1 MPKSLL
7 EQLPEIVA
15 NGRRQAERI
24 LESLETRQ
32 RVRLQTREV
41 VLPAKDSAA
50 QDWVTQQRRSA
61 QQEVFAP
68 GQGSLLAN
76 PQASL
81 GTATNAQAPWANRLI
96 YGDNLLAMAALLA
109 GDEDTPSLRGK
120 VDLIYIDPPFDSKAD
135 YRTKVVLPGVELE
148 QKPSVIEQFAYSDTW
163 SDGTASYLAMI
174 TPRLILMRE
183 LLADTGSIYVHL
195 DWHVGHYV
203 KLVMDE
209 VFGRENFQNE
219 LIWKRTSARSDSETY
234 NHIHDVIFFFS
245 KTANLNFETQYAEY
259 DLAYLETAYRN
270 IEEGTGRRYTLSDLM
285 ASGIRRGS
293 SGLPWRGIDPNARG
307 NHWKFQIS
315 KLDELDSTGRIAW
328 PRKEGGVPRY
338 KRYLD
343 EMKGVPIQS
352 IWTDV
357 NAVASQ
363 SIERVDYN
371 TQKPIALLERII
383 TSSCPKGGL
392 IADFN
397 GGSGT
402 TAAVAEKLGRRWIT
416 TDLGK
421 PACMIMRKRLID
433 QESKPFL
440 YQAIGDYQVEAA
452 KTHLGRDFR
461 IGDLSHIV
469 LSLYGAL
476 PLPPEANPQRNLGQV
491 AGVELN
497 GRRGSKTLVLA
508 DSPNKLTGTA
518 TLKKAIAQRD
528 NLLGG
533 WDRVVVLGW
542 NFEPSIG
549 ETITALNDDRLEVL
563 VIPPDLLDRLK
574 KKGGV
579 EKLRGQV
586 RFSSLQYLTLHPV
599 QRSTQGR
606 EETLTVR
613 LKNYVLLSPEAINL
627 DDANRAKLQ
636 DVANREPLALIEYW
650 AVDPDYDGK
659 VFRSV
664 WQDYRGNTAN
674 DADPLRVVTQA
685 VLTVAPKPG
694 PRKVCVRV
702 VDLFGFEAEVIST
715 LEQL

>member
-50 QDWVTQQRRSA
+50 QDWVTQQQRSA

-68 GQGSLLAN
+68 GQGSLHAN
-76 PQASL
+76 PQSTL
-81 GTATNAQAPWANRLI
+81 GAATNAEAPCANRLI

-203 KLVMDE
+203 KLVLDE
-209 VFGRENFQNE
+209 VFAKDQFINQ
-219 LIWKRTSARSDSETY
+219 LIWKRGHAHNDSKQGSAHFGRLHDTIFLYSKSQQYFFAQQFTPYTQEYKDTY
-234 NHIHDVIFFFS
+234 Y
-245 KTANLNFETQYAEY
+245 K
-259 DLAYLETAYRN
+259 N
-270 IEEGTGRRYTLSDLM
+270 IESETGRRYWLDNLQGPGGATKGNPYYEVMGVS
-285 ASGIRRGS
+285 RY
-293 SGLPWRGIDPNARG
+293 WRYSKEKMSQLIDA
-307 NHWKFQIS
+307 
-315 KLDELDSTGRIAW
+315 GRVIQTK
-328 PRKEGGVPRY
+328 PGTVPKY

-343 EMKGVPIQS
+343 EMPGKPTQD
-352 IWTDV
+352 IWDDLKSLGGLG
-357 NAVASQ
+357 AIVA
-363 SIERVDYN
+363 ERIDYD
-371 TQKPIALLERII
+371 TQKPESLLERII
-383 TSSCPKGGL
+383 RASCPEGG
-392 IADFN
+392 IVADFN

-416 TDLGK
+416 SDIGK

-433 QESKPFL
+433 QEAKPFL

-497 GRRGSKTLVLA
+497 GKRGSKTLVLA

-599 QRSTQGR
+599 QRSTQGN

-685 VLTVAPKPG
+685 VLTVAAKPG
-694 PRKVCVRV
+694 SRKVCVRV
-702 VDLFGFEAEVIST
+702 VDLFGFEAEVVETIN
-715 LEQL
+715 

>member
-15 NGRRQAERI
+15 NGRKQAERI
-24 LESLETRQ
+24 LESLESRQ

-50 QDWVTQQRRSA
+50 QDWVVQQRRSA
-61 QQEVFAP
+61 QQGEFAP
-68 GQGSLLAN
+68 GQVSLLASA
-76 PQASL
+76 QATL
-81 GTATNAQAPWANRLI
+81 GAAPEAQAPAPWANRLI

-135 YRTKVVLPGVELE
+135 YRTKVTLPGVELE
-148 QKPSVIEQFAYSDTW
+148 QRPTVIEQFAYSDTW

-174 TPRLILMRE
+174 TPRLVLMRE

-203 KLVMDE
+203 KLVLDE
-209 VFGRENFQNE
+209 VFGKDSFFNE
-219 LIWKRTSARSDSETY
+219 IIWHYPDKLQGNINGLPK
-234 NHIHDVIFFFS
+234 NHDNIF
-245 KTANLNFETQYAEY
+245 
-259 DLAYLETAYRN
+259 AYRKN
-270 IEEGTGRRYTLSDLM
+270 KDAVWNGVKIQLDGARKINRRVWNPKT
-285 ASGIRRGS
+285 
-293 SGLPWRGIDPNARG
+293 
-307 NHWKFQIS
+307 K
-315 KLDELDSTGRIAW
+315 KLDTARDEFGRVIYDSYTEKNADDVWQIAQAEVTKNPENTG
-328 PRKEGGVPRY
+328 
-338 KRYLD
+338 
-343 EMKGVPIQS
+343 
-352 IWTDV
+352 
-357 NAVASQ
+357 
-363 SIERVDYN
+363 YN
-371 TQKPIALLERII
+371 TEKPETLLERII
-383 TSSCPKGGL
+383 GASSNEGHL

-433 QESKPFL
+433 LEARPFL

-452 KTHLGRDFR
+452 KATLGRDFR
-461 IGDLSHIV
+461 MGDLSQIV

-476 PLPPEANPQRNLGQV
+476 PLPPEANPQRNLGQI
-491 AGVELN
+491 ASMELS

-563 VIPPDLLDRLK
+563 VIPPDLMDRLK
-574 KKGGV
+574 KKGGID
-579 EKLRGQV
+579 KLRGQV
-586 RFSSLQYLTLHPV
+586 RFSSLQYLTIHPV
-599 QRSTQGR
+599 QRLALTPAPSQGER
-606 EETLTVR
+606 EENQEQLTVR

-627 DDANRAKLQ
+627 DDANRIKLQ
-636 DVANREPLALIEYW
+636 AVANAEPLALIEYW
-650 AVDPDYDGK
+650 AVDPDYDGQ

-674 DADPLRVVTQA
+674 DADALRVVAQA
-685 VLTVAPKPG
+685 TLSVPARSG
-694 PRKVCVRV
+694 PRRVCVRV
-702 VDLFGFEAEVIST
+702 VDVFGFEAEVVST
-715 LEQL
+715 VDAID